1 MRVELGPRVL
11 SQLRS
16 FIRFAPMA
24 IILMLCA
31 AAASAYTIV
40 LRDGRRIEVSSDFQ
54 ITQMTFTYEVAPG
67 INKTI
72 QLSLIDIAATE
83 RANNETPGGFRQH
96 ATRPSNPPPQPAVQR
111 HAQQTLTNRDLEPI
125 RLRRIESEKNYE
137 KRRIELG
144 LPSLEETRRQQ
155 AENEAELLALAR
167 RRQTDDANNEA
178 YWRQR
183 AGALRNEIAAIDG
196 EINYW
201 GSQRGF
207 APFVANTAIPF
218 VSSANQSF
226 QTPFRGSGQG
236 TMLAPAAG
244 APNSNLINT
253 GVAPLRSPRRD
264 RPLIGSGGFRQF
276 GFGGWYQSYGASDA
290 LNNLWARR
298 AALEALWRELED
310 EARRA
315 QVPQIW
321 LQP

>member
-1 MRVELGPRVL
+1 
-11 SQLRS
+11 
-16 FIRFAPMA
+16 MA
-24 IILMLCA
+24 IVLMLCA

-67 INKTI
+67 INKTF

-83 RANNETPGGFRQH
+83 RANNEIPGSFRQH
-96 ATRPSNPPPQPAVQR
+96 ATRNSNPTPQPPAQR
-111 HAQQTLTNRDLEPI
+111 RAQQTLTNRDLEPT

-144 LPSLEETRRQQ
+144 LPSLEETQRQR
-155 AENEAELLALAR
+155 AEEEAELLALAR
-167 RRQTDDANNEA
+167 RREADDANNEA

-183 AGALRNEIAAIDG
+183 ARALRNEIAAIDG

-201 GSQRGF
+201 SSQRGL
-207 APFVANTAIPF
+207 APFVANTTIPF
-218 VSSANQSF
+218 VSLPNRSF
-226 QTPFRGSGQG
+226 PTRLRGSGQG

-244 APNSNLINT
+244 AANSKLVNT

-264 RPLIGSGGFRQF
+264 RPLISPGGVRQF
-276 GFGGWYQSYGASDA
+276 GFVGLYQSYGGSDE